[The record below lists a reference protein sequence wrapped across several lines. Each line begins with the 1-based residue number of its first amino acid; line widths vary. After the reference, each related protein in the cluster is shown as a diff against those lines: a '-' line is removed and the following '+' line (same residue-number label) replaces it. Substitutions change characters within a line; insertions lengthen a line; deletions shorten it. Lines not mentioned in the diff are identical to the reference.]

1 MFTNIT
7 SPITFITKYIGN
19 YCWRDSYVLC
29 YSLQNVKVSS
39 WRFPTAGNTS
49 IRLSHK
55 ICRNLLLFWFSSSI
69 MHNKN
74 SLYIRSNEYCWR
86 GFFWF
91 IFIGFWNFLRGCKEP
106 QNERHRIST
115 FTSTTF
121 IYITEDKY
129 EIEIISS
136 HKTLSILLRSNDRK
150 KWYVHV

>member
-1 MFTNIT
+1 M
-7 SPITFITKYIGN
+7 
-19 YCWRDSYVLC
+19 
-29 YSLQNVKVSS
+29 
-39 WRFPTAGNTS
+39 S
-49 IRLSHK
+49 IV
-55 ICRNLLLFWFSSSI
+55 
-69 MHNKN
+69 
-74 SLYIRSNEYCWR
+74 
-86 GFFWF
+86 GGVFFWF

-150 KWYVHV
+150 K